1 MSSKPTV
8 IYTAANLPQAHI
20 LRNLLEDLGIPAT
33 VTNDAVQQAIG
44 DIPAG
49 WSTAPRVVVAEEHAE
64 LARRVALE
72 FDEPG
77 RTPLRDDEAT
87 ADADDAPEPVASSPR
102 SSPPLACPAC
112 GRQRQAI
119 CAYCGT
125 SGRDFALADP
135 ARDKSEGARRPWLI
149 CSTCEE
155 PFAAQY
161 ERVCEHCGYDYRE
174 GAEGPAAG
182 TALPFSLGGFARVL
196 LGLAATVAL
205 VIWKPIMACLLL
217 LVIVLATLARWT
229 LGGPS
234 A

>member
-33 VTNDAVQQAIG
+33 VSNDAVQQAIG

-72 FDEPG
+72 FDAPG
-77 RTPLRDDEAT
+77 HDSPRDDDVT
-87 ADADDAPEPVASSPR
+87 GDPEDTIESAG
-102 SSPPLACPAC
+102 SPPQPPLLACPRC
-112 GRQRQAI
+112 GSRRQAV

-125 SGRDFALADP
+125 SGDDFVAADSSDSRS
-135 ARDKSEGARRPWLI
+135 AGTRRPWLI

-155 PFAAQY
+155 PSAAQY
-161 ERVCEHCGYDYRE
+161 ERVCERCGHDYGE
-174 GAEGPAAG
+174 GADRPKKAPALLFSRFG
-182 TALPFSLGGFARVL
+182 LALMVI
-196 LGLAATVAL
+196 GLAATVLL
-205 VIWKPIMACLLL
+205 VLWQPTMACLLL
-217 LVIVLATLARWT
+217 LVIGLATMARWA
-229 LGGPS
+229 LGGPTP
-234 A
+234 